1 VQASAI
7 VQTEAAPTGAC
18 GYRVLKAIRIE
29 GNTVSF
35 EPLLE
40 SEVVSWTDTRDVLIV
55 GFGGAGACAAIEAAD
70 QGASVTIFEAAS
82 ESGGSTKLSSAEL
95 YLGGGTSVQKAV
107 GYDDSV
113 EAVYG
118 YLMDSN
124 GPQADSAKVRAY
136 AEGGAAHLDWLM
148 SLGVPFKNSEYAER
162 AMMALTDDC
171 LLYTGSEK
179 AWPYVDKYA
188 PAPRGH
194 NLHVE
199 GDNGG
204 PLLVK
209 ILTEQV
215 EARGV
220 DIHCEARALRLIV
233 DRHGPGQRI
242 VGLVVREDMTEH
254 HYRAEKGVI
263 LCAGGFVMN
272 AEMLERYAPELARGG
287 TVPIGNPNDT
297 GGGIQMGLSVGGRAI
312 NMHEGFLSVP
322 FYPPATLTHG
332 IFVNGQGQ
340 RFINEDAYHGRIGC
354 ALVKQTFP
362 VYLILNVEDYADY
375 ETASWLQAPVAG
387 TGETLDELAADLK
400 LPEGALAATIDTY
413 NRAVDVQE
421 DPLFQKRGPWLKHLD
436 GPFVAL
442 NCTPGDGAFFPYFTL
457 GGLDTTVDGEVLN
470 NEGAIINGLYAAGRT
485 ACGVPRR
492 GDGYASG
499 SSVGDATFSGR
510 RAGRAAISA

>member
-1 VQASAI
+1 
-7 VQTEAAPTGAC
+7 
-18 GYRVLKAIRIE
+18 
-29 GNTVSF
+29 VSF
-35 EPLLE
+35 APILE
-40 SEVVSWTDTRDVLIV
+40 ADVKNWTETRDVLIV

-70 QGASVTIFEAAS
+70 NGASVTIFEAAS

-95 YLGGGTSVQKAV
+95 YLGGGTKVQKAV
-107 GYDDSV
+107 GYDDS
-113 EAVYG
+113 ADDVYG

-124 GPQADSAKVRAY
+124 GPQADPEKVRAY
-136 AEGGAAHLDWLM
+136 ADGGADHLDWLM
-148 SLGVPFKNSEYAER
+148 TLGVPFKMSEYPER

-179 AWPYVDKYA
+179 AWPYADKYK

-194 NLHVE
+194 NLYVE

-204 PLLVK
+204 PLFVK
-209 ILTEQV
+209 ILTEAV
-215 EARGV
+215 EQR
-220 DIHCEARALRLIV
+220 DINVHLEARALRLIV
-233 DRHGPGQRI
+233 DQFGPQQRI
-242 VGLVVREDMTEH
+242 VGLVVREDMQERY
-254 HYRAEKGVI
+254 YRASKGVV

-272 AEMLERYAPELARGG
+272 PEMMQRYAPELAKAG

-297 GGGIQMGLSVGGRAI
+297 GGGIQMGLSVGASAI

-354 ALVKQTFP
+354 YLVKQTFP
-362 VYLILNVEDYADY
+362 VYLVLNVEDYADY
-375 ETASWLQAPVAG
+375 ETASWLAAPVAG
-387 TGETLDELAADLK
+387 TGDTIDELAEELK
-400 LPEGALAATIDTY
+400 LPAESLQETVSRYNEAAESG
-413 NRAVDVQE
+413 VDSAFHKSDV
-421 DPLFQKRGPWLKHLD
+421 WLKSLS

-442 NCTPGDGAFFPYFTL
+442 DCTPGAGAFLPHFTL
-457 GGLDTTVDGEVLN
+457 GGLDTTVDGVVLN
-470 NEGAIINGLYAAGRT
+470 VEGSAINGLYAAGRT

-510 RAGRAAISA
+510 RAGRHVATAQ

>member
-1 VQASAI
+1 MSFAPILEADVKTW
-7 VQTEAAPTGAC
+7 TE
-18 GYRVLKAIRIE
+18 
-29 GNTVSF
+29 
-35 EPLLE
+35 
-40 SEVVSWTDTRDVLIV
+40 TRDVLIV

-70 QGASVTIFEAAS
+70 NGASVTIFEAAS

-95 YLGGGTSVQKAV
+95 YLGGGTKVQKAV
-107 GYDDSV
+107 GYDDSTDD
-113 EAVYG
+113 VYG

-124 GPQADSAKVRAY
+124 GPQADPEKVRAY
-136 AEGGAAHLDWLM
+136 ADGGADHLDWLM
-148 SLGVPFKNSEYAER
+148 TLGVPFKMSEYPER

-179 AWPYVDKYA
+179 AWPYVDKYK

-194 NLHVE
+194 NLYVE

-204 PLLVK
+204 PLFVK
-209 ILTEQV
+209 ILTEAV
-215 EARGV
+215 EQR
-220 DIHCEARALRLIV
+220 DINVHLEARALRLIV
-233 DRHGPGQRI
+233 NQFGPEQRI
-242 VGLVVREDMTEH
+242 VGLVVREDMEERY
-254 HYRAEKGVI
+254 YRATKGVV

-272 AEMLERYAPELARGG
+272 QEMMQRYAPELAKAG

-297 GGGIQMGLSVGGRAI
+297 GGGIQMGLSVGARAI

-354 ALVKQTFP
+354 YLVKQTFP
-362 VYLILNVEDYADY
+362 VYLVLNVDDYADY
-375 ETASWLQAPVAG
+375 ETASWLAAPVKG
-387 TGETLDELAADLK
+387 TGETIDELADELDLPIGS
-400 LPEGALAATIDTY
+400 LQETVSRYNEAAEAGVDLAFHKSDA
-413 NRAVDVQE
+413 
-421 DPLFQKRGPWLKHLD
+421 WLKPLT

-442 NCTPGDGAFFPYFTL
+442 DCTPGAGAFLPHFTL
-457 GGLDTTVDGEVLN
+457 GGLDTTVDGVVLN
-470 NEGAIINGLYAAGRT
+470 AEGSAINGLYAAGRT

-510 RAGRAAISA
+510 RAGRQVATAQ

>member
-1 VQASAI
+1 
-7 VQTEAAPTGAC
+7 
-18 GYRVLKAIRIE
+18 
-29 GNTVSF
+29 VSF
-35 EPLLE
+35 APILE
-40 SEVVSWTDTRDVLIV
+40 ADVKTWTETRDVLIV

-70 QGASVTIFEAAS
+70 NGASVTIFEAAS

-95 YLGGGTSVQKAV
+95 YLGGGTKVQKAV
-107 GYDDSV
+107 GYDDSTDD
-113 EAVYG
+113 VYG
-118 YLMDSN
+118 YLMESN
-124 GPQADSAKVRAY
+124 GPQADPEKVRAY
-136 AEGGAAHLDWLM
+136 ADGGADHLDWLM
-148 SLGVPFKNSEYAER
+148 TLGVPFKMSEYPER

-179 AWPYVDKYA
+179 AWPYVDKYK

-194 NLHVE
+194 NLYVE

-204 PLLVK
+204 PLFVK
-209 ILTEQV
+209 ILTEAV
-215 EARGV
+215 EQR
-220 DIHCEARALRLIV
+220 DINVHLEARALRLIV
-233 DRHGPGQRI
+233 DKFGPEQRI
-242 VGLVVREDMTEH
+242 VGLVVRENMEERC
-254 HYRAEKGVI
+254 YRASKGVV

-272 AEMLERYAPELARGG
+272 QEMMQRYAPELAKAG

-297 GGGIQMGLSVGGRAI
+297 GGGIQMGLSVGARAI

-354 ALVKQTFP
+354 YLVKQTFP
-362 VYLILNVEDYADY
+362 VYLVLNVDDYADY
-375 ETASWLQAPVAG
+375 ETASWLAAPVKG
-387 TGETLDELAADLK
+387 TGETIDELADELDLPTGS
-400 LPEGALAATIDTY
+400 LLETVSRYNEAAEDG
-413 NRAVDVQE
+413 VDSAFHKSDV
-421 DPLFQKRGPWLKHLD
+421 WLKPLT

-442 NCTPGDGAFFPYFTL
+442 DCTPGAGAFLPHFTL
-457 GGLDTTVDGEVLN
+457 GGLDTTVDGVVLN
-470 NEGAIINGLYAAGRT
+470 AEGSAINGLYAAGRT

-510 RAGRAAISA
+510 RAGRHIATAQQSDRGRR

>member
-1 VQASAI
+1 MSFAPILEADVKTW
-7 VQTEAAPTGAC
+7 TE
-18 GYRVLKAIRIE
+18 
-29 GNTVSF
+29 
-35 EPLLE
+35 
-40 SEVVSWTDTRDVLIV
+40 TRDVLIV

-70 QGASVTIFEAAS
+70 NGASVTIFEAAS

-95 YLGGGTSVQKAV
+95 YLGGGTKVQKAV
-107 GYDDSV
+107 GYDDS
-113 EAVYG
+113 ADDVYG

-124 GPQADSAKVRAY
+124 GPQADPEKVRAY
-136 AEGGAAHLDWLM
+136 ADGGADHLDWLM
-148 SLGVPFKNSEYAER
+148 TLGVPFKMSEYPER

-179 AWPYVDKYA
+179 AWPYVDKYK

-194 NLHVE
+194 NLYVE

-204 PLLVK
+204 PLFVK
-209 ILTEQV
+209 ILTEAV
-215 EARGV
+215 EQR
-220 DIHCEARALRLIV
+220 DINVHLEARALRLIV
-233 DRHGPGQRI
+233 DQFGPEQRI
-242 VGLVVREDMTEH
+242 VGLVVREDMEERY
-254 HYRAEKGVI
+254 YRATKGVV

-272 AEMLERYAPELARGG
+272 QEMMQRYAPELAKAG

-297 GGGIQMGLSVGGRAI
+297 GGGIQMGLSVGARAI

-354 ALVKQTFP
+354 YLVKQTFP
-362 VYLILNVEDYADY
+362 VYLVLNVDDYADY
-375 ETASWLQAPVAG
+375 ETASWLAAPVKG
-387 TGETLDELAADLK
+387 TGETIDELADELDLPIGS
-400 LPEGALAATIDTY
+400 LQETVSRYNEAAE
-413 NRAVDVQE
+413 AGVDPAFHKS
-421 DPLFQKRGPWLKHLD
+421 DAWLKPLT

-442 NCTPGDGAFFPYFTL
+442 DCTPGAGAFLPHFTL
-457 GGLDTTVDGEVLN
+457 GGLDTTVDGVVLN
-470 NEGAIINGLYAAGRT
+470 AEGSAINGLYAAGRT

-510 RAGRAAISA
+510 RAGRHVATAQ

>member
-1 VQASAI
+1 MSFAPILEADVKNW
-7 VQTEAAPTGAC
+7 TE
-18 GYRVLKAIRIE
+18 
-29 GNTVSF
+29 
-35 EPLLE
+35 
-40 SEVVSWTDTRDVLIV
+40 TRDVLIV
-55 GFGGAGACAAIEAAD
+55 GFGGAGACASIEAAD
-70 QGASVTIFEAAS
+70 NGASVTIFEAAS

-95 YLGGGTSVQKAV
+95 YLGGGTKVQKAV
-107 GYDDSV
+107 GYDDS
-113 EAVYG
+113 ADDVYG

-124 GPQADSAKVRAY
+124 GPQADPEKVRAY
-136 AEGGAAHLDWLM
+136 ADGGADHLDWLM
-148 SLGVPFKNSEYAER
+148 TLGVPFKMSEYPER

-179 AWPYVDKYA
+179 AWPYADKYK

-194 NLHVE
+194 NLYVE

-204 PLLVK
+204 PLFVK
-209 ILTEQV
+209 ILTEAV
-215 EARGV
+215 EQR
-220 DIHCEARALRLIV
+220 DINVHLEARALRLIV
-233 DRHGPGQRI
+233 DQFGPEQRI
-242 VGLVVREDMTEH
+242 VGLVVREDMEERC
-254 HYRAEKGVI
+254 YRASKGVV

-272 AEMLERYAPELARGG
+272 QEMMQRYAPELAKAG

-297 GGGIQMGLSVGGRAI
+297 GGGIQMGLSVGASAI

-354 ALVKQTFP
+354 YLVKQTFP
-362 VYLILNVEDYADY
+362 VYLVLNVEDYADY
-375 ETASWLQAPVAG
+375 ETASWLAAPVAG
-387 TGETLDELAADLK
+387 TGDTIDELSEELK
-400 LPEGALAATIDTY
+400 LPVGSLQETVSRYNEAAESG
-413 NRAVDVQE
+413 VDSAFHKSDV
-421 DPLFQKRGPWLKHLD
+421 WLKSLS

-442 NCTPGDGAFFPYFTL
+442 DCTPGAGAFLPHFTL
-457 GGLDTTVDGEVLN
+457 GGLDTTVDGVVLN
-470 NEGAIINGLYAAGRT
+470 VEGSAINGLYAAGRT

-510 RAGRAAISA
+510 RAGRHVATAQ

>member
-1 VQASAI
+1 MSFAPILEADVKNW
-7 VQTEAAPTGAC
+7 TE
-18 GYRVLKAIRIE
+18 
-29 GNTVSF
+29 
-35 EPLLE
+35 
-40 SEVVSWTDTRDVLIV
+40 TRDVLIV

-70 QGASVTIFEAAS
+70 NGASVTIFEAAS

-95 YLGGGTSVQKAV
+95 YLGGGTKVQKAV
-107 GYDDSV
+107 GYEDSADD
-113 EAVYG
+113 VYG

-124 GPQADSAKVRAY
+124 GPQADPEKVRAY
-136 AEGGAAHLDWLM
+136 ADGGADHLDWLM
-148 SLGVPFKNSEYAER
+148 ALGVPFKMSEYPER

-179 AWPYVDKYA
+179 AWPYVDKYK

-194 NLHVE
+194 NLYVE

-209 ILTEQV
+209 ILTEAV
-215 EARGV
+215 EQRDV
-220 DIHCEARALRLIV
+220 HVHLEARALRLIV
-233 DRHGPGQRI
+233 DQFGPEQRI
-242 VGLVVREDMTEH
+242 VGLVVREDMEERC
-254 HYRAEKGVI
+254 YRATKGVV

-272 AEMLERYAPELARGG
+272 QEMMQDYAPELAKAG

-297 GGGIQMGLSVGGRAI
+297 GGGIQMGLRVGARAI

-354 ALVKQTFP
+354 YLVKQTFP
-362 VYLILNVEDYADY
+362 VYLVLNVDDYADY
-375 ETASWLQAPVAG
+375 ETASWLAAPVKG
-387 TGETLDELAADLK
+387 TGETIDELAEELDLPTGS
-400 LPEGALAATIDTY
+400 LHETVSRYNEAAEAGIDSGFHKS
-413 NRAVDVQE
+413 DV
-421 DPLFQKRGPWLKHLD
+421 WLKPLT

-442 NCTPGDGAFFPYFTL
+442 DCTPGAGAFLPHFTL
-457 GGLDTTVDGEVLN
+457 GGLDTTVDGVVLN
-470 NEGAIINGLYAAGRT
+470 AEGSSINGLYAAGRT

-510 RAGRAAISA
+510 RAGRHIATAQ

>member
-1 VQASAI
+1 
-7 VQTEAAPTGAC
+7 
-18 GYRVLKAIRIE
+18 
-29 GNTVSF
+29 VSF
-35 EPLLE
+35 APILE
-40 SEVVSWTDTRDVLIV
+40 ANVKNWAETRDVLIV
-55 GFGGAGACAAIEAAD
+55 GFGGAGPCAAIEAAD
-70 QGASVTIFEAAS
+70 NGASVTIFEAAS

-95 YLGGGTSVQKAV
+95 YLGGGTKVQKAV
-107 GYDDSV
+107 GYDDSTDD
-113 EAVYG
+113 VYG

-124 GPQADSAKVRAY
+124 GPQADAEKVRAY
-136 AEGGAAHLDWLM
+136 ADGGADHLDWLM
-148 SLGVPFKNSEYAER
+148 TLGVPFKMSEYPER

-179 AWPYVDKYA
+179 AWPYVDKYK

-194 NLHVE
+194 NLYVE

-204 PLLVK
+204 PLFVK
-209 ILTEQV
+209 ILTEAV
-215 EARGV
+215 EQR
-220 DIHCEARALRLIV
+220 DINVHLEARALRLIV
-233 DRHGPGQRI
+233 DQFGPEQRI
-242 VGLVVREDMTEH
+242 VGLVVRENMEERC
-254 HYRAEKGVI
+254 YRATKGVV

-272 AEMLERYAPELARGG
+272 QEMMQRYAPELAKAG

-297 GGGIQMGLSVGGRAI
+297 GGGIQMGLSVGARAI

-354 ALVKQTFP
+354 YLVKQTFP
-362 VYLILNVEDYADY
+362 VYLVLNVDDYADY
-375 ETASWLQAPVAG
+375 ETASWLAAPVKG
-387 TGETLDELAADLK
+387 TGETIDELADELDLPTGSLLETVSRYNEAVEAGVDPAFHK
-400 LPEGALAATIDTY
+400 SDT
-413 NRAVDVQE
+413 
-421 DPLFQKRGPWLKHLD
+421 WLKPLI

-442 NCTPGDGAFFPYFTL
+442 DCTPGAGAFLPHFTL
-457 GGLDTTVDGEVLN
+457 GGLDTTVDGVVLN
-470 NEGAIINGLYAAGRT
+470 AEGSAISGLYAAGRT

-510 RAGRAAISA
+510 RAGRHVATAQ

>member
-1 VQASAI
+1 MSFAPI
-7 VQTEAAPTGAC
+7 LEANVKNWA
-18 GYRVLKAIRIE
+18 E
-29 GNTVSF
+29 
-35 EPLLE
+35 
-40 SEVVSWTDTRDVLIV
+40 TRDVLIV

-70 QGASVTIFEAAS
+70 NGASVTIFEAAS

-95 YLGGGTSVQKAV
+95 YLGGGTKVQKAV
-107 GYDDSV
+107 GYDDSTDD
-113 EAVYG
+113 VYG

-124 GPQADSAKVRAY
+124 GPQADAEKVRAY
-136 AEGGAAHLDWLM
+136 ADGGADHLDWLM
-148 SLGVPFKNSEYAER
+148 TLGVPFKMSEYPER

-179 AWPYVDKYA
+179 AWPYVDKYK

-194 NLHVE
+194 NLYVE

-204 PLLVK
+204 PLFVK
-209 ILTEQV
+209 ILTEAV
-215 EARGV
+215 EQR
-220 DIHCEARALRLIV
+220 DINVHLEARALRLIV
-233 DRHGPGQRI
+233 DQFGPEQRI
-242 VGLVVREDMTEH
+242 VGLVVRENMEERC
-254 HYRAEKGVI
+254 YRATKGVV

-272 AEMLERYAPELARGG
+272 QEMMQRYAPELAKAG

-297 GGGIQMGLSVGGRAI
+297 GGGIQMGLSVGARAI

-354 ALVKQTFP
+354 YLVKQTFP
-362 VYLILNVEDYADY
+362 VYLVLNVDDYADY
-375 ETASWLQAPVAG
+375 ETASWLAAPVKG
-387 TGETLDELAADLK
+387 TGETIDELADELDLPTGSLLETVSRYNEAVEAGVDPAFHK
-400 LPEGALAATIDTY
+400 SDT
-413 NRAVDVQE
+413 
-421 DPLFQKRGPWLKHLD
+421 WLKPLI

-442 NCTPGDGAFFPYFTL
+442 DCTPGAGAFLPHFTL
-457 GGLDTTVDGEVLN
+457 GGLDTTVDGVVLN
-470 NEGAIINGLYAAGRT
+470 AEGSAISGLYAAGRT

-510 RAGRAAISA
+510 RAGRHVATAQ

>member
-1 VQASAI
+1 MSFVPILEAD
-7 VQTEAAPTGAC
+7 VKTWTEA
-18 GYRVLKAIRIE
+18 
-29 GNTVSF
+29 
-35 EPLLE
+35 
-40 SEVVSWTDTRDVLIV
+40 RDVLIV

-70 QGASVTIFEAAS
+70 NGASVTIFEAAS

-95 YLGGGTSVQKAV
+95 YLGGGTKVQKAV
-107 GYDDSV
+107 GYDDSTDD
-113 EAVYG
+113 VYG

-124 GPQADSAKVRAY
+124 GPQADPEKVRAY
-136 AEGGAAHLDWLM
+136 ADGGADHLDWLM
-148 SLGVPFKNSEYAER
+148 TLGVPFKMSEYPER

-179 AWPYVDKYA
+179 AWPYVDKYK

-194 NLHVE
+194 NLYVE

-204 PLLVK
+204 PLFVK
-209 ILTEQV
+209 ILTEAV
-215 EARGV
+215 EQR
-220 DIHCEARALRLIV
+220 DINVHLEARALRLIV
-233 DRHGPGQRI
+233 NQFGPEQRI
-242 VGLVVREDMTEH
+242 VGLVVREDMEERY
-254 HYRAEKGVI
+254 YRATKGVV

-272 AEMLERYAPELARGG
+272 QEMMQRYAPELAKAG

-297 GGGIQMGLSVGGRAI
+297 GGGIQMGLSVGARAI

-354 ALVKQTFP
+354 YLVKQTFP
-362 VYLILNVEDYADY
+362 VYLVLNVDDYADY
-375 ETASWLQAPVAG
+375 ETASWLAAPVKG
-387 TGETLDELAADLK
+387 TGETIDELADELDLPIGS
-400 LPEGALAATIDTY
+400 LQETVSRY
-413 NRAVDVQE
+413 NEASEAGVDLVFHKS
-421 DPLFQKRGPWLKHLD
+421 DAWLKPLT

-442 NCTPGDGAFFPYFTL
+442 DCTPGAGAFLPHFTL
-457 GGLDTTVDGEVLN
+457 GGLDTTVDGVVLN
-470 NEGAIINGLYAAGRT
+470 AEGSAINGLYAAGRT

-510 RAGRAAISA
+510 RAGRHVATAQ

>member
-1 VQASAI
+1 M
-7 VQTEAAPTGAC
+7 
-18 GYRVLKAIRIE
+18 
-29 GNTVSF
+29 SF
-35 EPLLE
+35 SPILE
-40 SEVVSWTDTRDVLIV
+40 KDVASWTDEKDVLVV
-55 GFGGAGACAAIEAAD
+55 GYGGAGACAAIEAFD
-70 QGASVTIFEAAS
+70 NGASVAIFEAAS

-95 YLGGGTSVQKAV
+95 YLGGGTKVQKAV
-107 GYDDSV
+107 GYEDSV
-113 EAVYG
+113 EDVYG

-124 GPQADSAKVRAY
+124 GPQADPIKVRAY

-148 SLGVPFKNSEYAER
+148 SLGVPFKMSEYPER

-179 AWPYVDKYA
+179 AWPYKEKYGH
-188 PAPRGH
+188 APRGH
-194 NLHVE
+194 NLYVE

-204 PLLVK
+204 PLFVS
-209 ILTEQV
+209 IMSEAV
-215 EARGV
+215 ESRDI
-220 DIHCEARALRLIV
+220 DIHIESRALRLIV
-233 DRHGPGQRI
+233 DGFGPHQRI
-242 VGLVVREDMTEH
+242 IGLVVRQNMEEH
-254 HYRAEKGVI
+254 YYRANKGVV

-272 AEMLERYAPELARGG
+272 PEMMQQYAPELARAG

-297 GGGIQMGLSVGGRAI
+297 GGGIQMGLSVGARAI

-354 ALVKQTFP
+354 YLVKQTYP
-362 VYLILNVEDYADY
+362 VYLVLNVDDYADY
-375 ETASWLQAPVAG
+375 ETASWLAAPVAG
-387 TGETLDELAADLK
+387 TGETLAELAEELE
-400 LPEGALAATIDTY
+400 LPDGSLAQTIETY
-413 NRAVDVQE
+413 NRAAKSGADEQFHKSA
-421 DPLFQKRGPWLKHLD
+421 DWLKPLV

-442 NCTPGDGAFFPYFTL
+442 DCTPGAGAFLPHFTL
-457 GGLDTTVDGEVLN
+457 GGLDTTVDGEVLTAQG
-470 NEGAIINGLYAAGRT
+470 EIIAGLYAAGRT

-510 RAGRAAISA
+510 RAGRQVAVA

>member
-1 VQASAI
+1 MSFAPILEADVKNW
-7 VQTEAAPTGAC
+7 TE
-18 GYRVLKAIRIE
+18 
-29 GNTVSF
+29 
-35 EPLLE
+35 
-40 SEVVSWTDTRDVLIV
+40 TRDVLIV

-70 QGASVTIFEAAS
+70 NGASVTIFEAAS

-95 YLGGGTSVQKAV
+95 YLGGGTKVQKAV
-107 GYDDSV
+107 GYDDS
-113 EAVYG
+113 ADDVYG

-124 GPQADSAKVRAY
+124 GPQADPEKVRAY
-136 AEGGAAHLDWLM
+136 ADGGADHLDWLM
-148 SLGVPFKNSEYAER
+148 ALGVPFKMSEYPER

-179 AWPYVDKYA
+179 AWPYVDKYK

-194 NLHVE
+194 NLYVE

-209 ILTEQV
+209 ILTEAAEQ
-215 EARGV
+215 R
-220 DIHCEARALRLIV
+220 DIHVHLEARALRLIV
-233 DRHGPGQRI
+233 DQFGPEQRI
-242 VGLVVREDMTEH
+242 VGLVVREDMEERC
-254 HYRAEKGVI
+254 YRATRGVV

-272 AEMLERYAPELARGG
+272 QEMMQDYAPELAKAG

-297 GGGIQMGLSVGGRAI
+297 GGGIQMGLSVGARAI

-354 ALVKQTFP
+354 YLVKQTFP
-362 VYLILNVEDYADY
+362 VYLVLNVDDYADY
-375 ETASWLQAPVAG
+375 ETASWLAAPVKG
-387 TGETLDELAADLK
+387 TGETIDELAEELDLPTGS
-400 LPEGALAATIDTY
+400 LQETVSRYNEAAEAGIDS
-413 NRAVDVQE
+413 RFHKSDV
-421 DPLFQKRGPWLKHLD
+421 WLKPLT

-442 NCTPGDGAFFPYFTL
+442 DCTPGAGAFLPHFTL
-457 GGLDTTVDGEVLN
+457 GGLDTTVDGVVLN
-470 NEGAIINGLYAAGRT
+470 AEGSSINGLYAAGRT

-510 RAGRAAISA
+510 RAGRHIATAQ

>member
-1 VQASAI
+1 MSFAPILEADI
-7 VQTEAAPTGAC
+7 KTWTE
-18 GYRVLKAIRIE
+18 
-29 GNTVSF
+29 
-35 EPLLE
+35 
-40 SEVVSWTDTRDVLIV
+40 TRDVLIV

-70 QGASVTIFEAAS
+70 KGASVTIFEAAS

-95 YLGGGTSVQKAV
+95 YLGGGTKVQKAV
-107 GYDDSV
+107 GYDDS
-113 EAVYG
+113 ADDVYG

-124 GPQADSAKVRAY
+124 GPQADPEKVRAY
-136 AEGGAAHLDWLM
+136 ADGGADHLDWLM
-148 SLGVPFKNSEYAER
+148 TLGVPFKMSEYPER

-179 AWPYVDKYA
+179 AWPYVDKYK

-194 NLHVE
+194 NLYVE

-204 PLLVK
+204 PLFVK
-209 ILTEQV
+209 ILTEAV
-215 EARGV
+215 EQR
-220 DIHCEARALRLIV
+220 DINVHLEARALRLIV
-233 DRHGPGQRI
+233 DQFGPEQRI
-242 VGLVVREDMTEH
+242 VGLVVREDMEERC
-254 HYRAEKGVI
+254 YRATKGVV

-272 AEMLERYAPELARGG
+272 QEMMQRYAPELAKAG

-297 GGGIQMGLSVGGRAI
+297 GGGIQMGLSVGARAI

-354 ALVKQTFP
+354 YLVKQTFP
-362 VYLILNVEDYADY
+362 VYLVLNVEDYADY
-375 ETASWLQAPVAG
+375 ETASWLAAPVKG
-387 TGETLDELAADLK
+387 TGETIDELASELDLPTGSLQETVARYNDSAK
-400 LPEGALAATIDTY
+400 AGVDPAFHKSDT
-413 NRAVDVQE
+413 
-421 DPLFQKRGPWLKHLD
+421 WLKPLT

-442 NCTPGDGAFFPYFTL
+442 DCTPGAGAFLPHFTL
-457 GGLDTTVDGEVLN
+457 GGLDTTVDGVVLN
-470 NEGAIINGLYAAGRT
+470 AEGSAINGLYAAGRT

-510 RAGRAAISA
+510 RAGRHVATEQ

>member
-1 VQASAI
+1 MSFTPI
-7 VQTEAAPTGAC
+7 LE
-18 GYRVLKAIRIE
+18 KD
-29 GNTVSF
+29 VSN
-35 EPLLE
+35 
-40 SEVVSWTDTRDVLIV
+40 WTDEKDVLIV
-55 GFGGAGACAAIEAAD
+55 GFGGAGACAAIEAND
-70 QGASVTIFEAAS
+70 NGASVAIFEAAS

-95 YLGGGTSVQKAV
+95 YLGGGTKVQKAV
-107 GYDDSV
+107 GYEDSV
-113 EAVYG
+113 EDVYG

-124 GPQADSAKVRAY
+124 GPQADPAKVRAY

-148 SLGVPFKNSEYAER
+148 ELGVPFKMSEHRER

-179 AWPYVDKYA
+179 AWPYAEKYGH
-188 PAPRGH
+188 APRGH
-194 NLHVE
+194 NLYVE

-204 PLLVK
+204 PLFVR
-209 ILTEQV
+209 IITEAV
-215 EARGV
+215 EKR
-220 DIHCEARALRLIV
+220 DIDVHIEARALRLIV
-233 DRHGPGQRI
+233 DSYGPEQRV
-242 VGLVVREDMTEH
+242 VGLVVRENMEERC
-254 HYRAEKGVI
+254 YRANRGVV

-272 AEMLERYAPELARGG
+272 PEMMQQYAPELAKVG

-297 GGGIQMGLSVGGRAI
+297 GGGIQMGLSVGARAI

-354 ALVKQTFP
+354 YLVKQTYP
-362 VYLILNVEDYADY
+362 VYLVLNVEDYADY
-375 ETASWLQAPVAG
+375 ETASWLAAPVAG
-387 TGETLDELAADLK
+387 TGEALAELASELA
-400 LPEGALAATIDTY
+400 LPDGALAQTVEAY
-413 NRAVDVQE
+413 NQAAVSGDDKQFHKSA
-421 DPLFQKRGPWLKHLD
+421 DWLKPLT

-442 NCTPGDGAFFPYFTL
+442 DCTPGHGAFFPHFTL
-457 GGLDTTVDGEVLN
+457 GGLDTSVDGQVLTSQ
-470 NEGAIINGLYAAGRT
+470 GAVIPGLYAAGRT

-510 RAGRAAISA
+510 RAGRQAATA

>member
-1 VQASAI
+1 MSFAPILETDVKTW
-7 VQTEAAPTGAC
+7 TE
-18 GYRVLKAIRIE
+18 
-29 GNTVSF
+29 
-35 EPLLE
+35 
-40 SEVVSWTDTRDVLIV
+40 TRDVLIV

-70 QGASVTIFEAAS
+70 NGASVTIFEAAS

-95 YLGGGTSVQKAV
+95 YLGGGTKVQKAV
-107 GYDDSV
+107 GYEDSADD
-113 EAVYG
+113 VYG

-124 GPQADSAKVRAY
+124 GPQADPEKVRAY
-136 AEGGAAHLDWLM
+136 ADGGADHLDWLM
-148 SLGVPFKNSEYAER
+148 TLGVPFKMSEYPAR

-179 AWPYVDKYA
+179 AWPYVDKYK

-194 NLHVE
+194 NLYVE

-204 PLLVK
+204 PLFVK
-209 ILTEQV
+209 ILTEAV
-215 EARGV
+215 EQR
-220 DIHCEARALRLIV
+220 DINVHLEARALRLIV
-233 DRHGPGQRI
+233 DQFGPEQRI
-242 VGLVVREDMTEH
+242 VGLVVREDMEERCYCAT
-254 HYRAEKGVI
+254 KGVV

-272 AEMLERYAPELARGG
+272 QEMMQRYAPELAKAG

-297 GGGIQMGLSVGGRAI
+297 GGGIQMGLSVGARAI

-354 ALVKQTFP
+354 YLVKQTFP
-362 VYLILNVEDYADY
+362 VYLVLNVDDYADY
-375 ETASWLQAPVAG
+375 ETASWLAAPVKG
-387 TGETLDELAADLK
+387 TGETIDELAEELN
-400 LPEGALAATIDTY
+400 LPAGSLQGTVARY
-413 NRAVDVQE
+413 NESAEAGVDPAFHKS
-421 DPLFQKRGPWLKHLD
+421 DAWLKPLT

-442 NCTPGDGAFFPYFTL
+442 DCTPGAGAFLPHFTL
-457 GGLDTTVDGEVLN
+457 GGLDTTVDGVVLN
-470 NEGAIINGLYAAGRT
+470 AEGSAINGLYAAGRT

-510 RAGRAAISA
+510 RAGRHVATAQQSNGA